1 MINVRSSPLRCFQ
14 DHGVTTHTHS
24 GLPVKYDEGFYDK
37 LEHDD
42 NRFGFVA
49 KHNDKI
55 VGVIT
60 IRMRNESLFWPFIT
74 SNKMIGYIMTMS
86 VLPSFRRKGIAS
98 ALLKTLTRRCIEKF
112 ENFRLELH
120 CLQDNTAAIQLYKQ
134 HGFKHR
140 ESLSDHYYFHGDFH
154 DAYLL
159 SQDLGN
165 ARPDITLGES
175 TRSLAASSFRKFE
188 NMATYLQDQFLG
200 CLR

>member
-1 MINVRSSPLRCFQ
+1 MREDQLRLIRKREYQRILNTEILVSPSRFLLGPCCTRKQRPKSRCRNGLR
-14 DHGVTTHTHS
+14 H
-24 GLPVKYDEGFYDK
+24 
-37 LEHDD
+37 
-42 NRFGFVA
+42 
-49 KHNDKI
+49 
-55 VGVIT
+55 
-60 IRMRNESLFWPFIT
+60 FIL
-74 SNKMIGYIMTMS
+74 S
-86 VLPSFRRKGIAS
+86 P
-98 ALLKTLTRRCIEKF
+98 
-112 ENFRLELH
+112 
-120 CLQDNTAAIQLYKQ
+120 